1 MNHDN
6 CPNFNSSW
14 LRAKDDKTDAFVKV
28 TLEPS
33 GDELYRTQTIQDDLE
48 PSWNEEF
55 KINLH
60 KVSERLRFSV
70 WDDDTV
76 SKDDKVGWVDISCE
90 DLVRNAGRVTEKT
103 LDLVKKGGK
112 VQGMLTVSFEFLPRG
127 GNIALLTPSEN
138 FLHGKLVINI
148 HGANNLPNADRY
160 FSKIRLIW

>member
-1 MNHDN
+1 M
-6 CPNFNSSW
+6 
-14 LRAKDDKTDAFVKV
+14 

-70 WDDDTV
+70 WDDDTMN
-76 SKDDKVGWVDISCE
+76 KDDKVGWADISCE
-90 DLVRNAGRVTEKT
+90 ELVRNAGKVTTEKT
-103 LDLVKKGGK
+103 LKLVKKGGEF
-112 VQGMLTVSFEFLPRG
+112 QGVLSVSFEFLPRG
-127 GNIALLTPSEN
+127 GNFSLLTPSEN

-160 FSKIRLIW
+160 FCQCCHE